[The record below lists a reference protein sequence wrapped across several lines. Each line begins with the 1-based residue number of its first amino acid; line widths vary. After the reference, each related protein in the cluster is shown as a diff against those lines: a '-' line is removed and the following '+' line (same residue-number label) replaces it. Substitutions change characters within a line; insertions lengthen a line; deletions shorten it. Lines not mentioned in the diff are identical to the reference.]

1 MEKSPYM
8 NTYFVYILSNRHRT
22 VYYTGVTNNL
32 ARRLYEH
39 AHHLVKGFTDKYNC
53 AELLYYEESP
63 DVNTAI
69 AREKQLKKWSRLK
82 KLALIET
89 LNPDLRDLSTSLE
102 MTDRV

>member
-1 MEKSPYM
+1 M

-39 AHHLVKGFTDKYNC
+39 THHLVKGFTDRYNC
-53 AELLYYEESP
+53 TELLYYEASP
-63 DVNTAI
+63 DVNAAI
-69 AREKQLKKWSRLK
+69 AREKQLKKWSRIK